1 MRRTI
6 FEPEHD
12 HFRESVGAF
21 LRSAAA
27 PHADAWE
34 RAGLVPREFWQEAA
48 AQGMVGFELPERFGG
63 LDIADFRFNAVIDEE
78 VAYTGSVGDGF
89 TMQNDIIV
97 PYLLELTDEQQKHR
111 WLPPFARGDL
121 IAALAMTEPGA
132 GSDLQAMK
140 TSAKRDGDSYLI
152 NGTKTFVTSGI
163 MADLVIVA
171 ARTSPAGGKHGFTL
185 LAVERDT
192 EGFERG
198 RKLEKSGRWAQDT
211 AELFFDDVRV
221 PIENRLGEEGH
232 GFPYLM
238 RNLPRERL
246 SMAVSAVAAAEHA
259 LAITLG
265 YVKER
270 RAFGT
275 PVGSFQA
282 NRFAL
287 AELVTKTAAARA
299 YVDACLVSLVA
310 GELTAAEAAG
320 AKAWTTDL
328 QNVVVDRCVQLHGG
342 YGYMRE
348 YEISRLWRDARVQRI
363 YGGTNEIMYEIV
375 GRSLGL

>member
-132 GSDLQAMK
+132 GSDLQGMQM
-140 TSAKRDGDSYLI
+140 SAKRDGDSYLI

-171 ARTSPAGGKHGFTL
+171 ARTSPAGEST
-185 LAVERDT
+185 ASRCWRSSAIP
-192 EGFERG
+192 RG
-198 RKLEKSGRWAQDT
+198 
-211 AELFFDDVRV
+211 
-221 PIENRLGEEGH
+221 
-232 GFPYLM
+232 
-238 RNLPRERL
+238 L
-246 SMAVSAVAAAEHA
+246 S
-259 LAITLG
+259 
-265 YVKER
+265 
-270 RAFGT
+270 
-275 PVGSFQA
+275 
-282 NRFAL
+282 
-287 AELVTKTAAARA
+287 
-299 YVDACLVSLVA
+299 
-310 GELTAAEAAG
+310 AG
-320 AKAWTTDL
+320 ASSRSPD
-328 QNVVVDRCVQLHGG
+328 GG
-342 YGYMRE
+342 RRTRRSCSLTMFACR
-348 YEISRLWRDARVQRI
+348 SRTASAKRVTGSR
-363 YGGTNEIMYEIV
+363 T
-375 GRSLGL
+375 